1 MVTVNNYENDGVTV
15 EVKEINFDDIP
26 AFIRQK
32 LETEE
37 KRIDNGFA
45 DFYLALKILSTAK
58 TFDDLE
64 EGFKHLYQSVSKN
77 CPRGLAYITEKI
89 NDIENSKA
97 LLLMD
102 FKWLQLAVNY
112 NFTVAVDFVDYYA
125 KEVTKNPALSS
136 GIYLLGN
143 NKIPCNIEY
152 AVTILNNGALVKNKL
167 VIQLVNDIFN
177 RWNIYNEI
185 DVLKAELILSGNEIV
200 NKDYLTGINYL
211 NSALNSNSDT
221 AKNYVIYL
229 INSVNNSDSKNAL
242 ILALVLNSAK
252 NNLISHDIISSDSIL
267 IQALFKNAYDYFK
280 NNKDDDLNILYGL
293 AFCYEHGFGCR
304 KNLTKARDVY
314 KKIINNG
321 YKYYE
326 KNYNR
331 LDILIEKRRK
341 KRITIVE
348 NLIVFLIVVDMIVFD
363 CKYLHPV
370 STFIKDACNYI
381 LNVIAELL

>member
-200 NKDYLTGINYL
+200 NNCLLYTSPSPRDISGSRMPS
-211 NSALNSNSDT
+211 SA
-221 AKNYVIYL
+221 
-229 INSVNNSDSKNAL
+229 
-242 ILALVLNSAK
+242 
-252 NNLISHDIISSDSIL
+252 
-267 IQALFKNAYDYFK
+267 
-280 NNKDDDLNILYGL
+280 
-293 AFCYEHGFGCR
+293 
-304 KNLTKARDVY
+304 
-314 KKIINNG
+314 
-321 YKYYE
+321 
-326 KNYNR
+326 
-331 LDILIEKRRK
+331 
-341 KRITIVE
+341 
-348 NLIVFLIVVDMIVFD
+348 
-363 CKYLHPV
+363 
-370 STFIKDACNYI
+370 
-381 LNVIAELL
+381 